1 MEIMEIKDVL
11 HNMIEHAD
19 ESQLCEL
26 YELMRNYFNGNA
38 DDKWNEKTEPQKVMI
53 LQGVSEAEQG
63 LITPL
68 SHINKRLRA
77 KYGLND

>member
-1 MEIMEIKDVL
+1 MEIKDVL

-19 ESQLCEL
+19 ESQLYEL
-26 YELMRNYFNGNA
+26 YGLMRNYFNSKA
-38 DDKWNEKTEPQKVMI
+38 DDKWNEITKQQKAMI

-68 SHINKRLRA
+68 SDIIKDFVENM
-77 KYGLND
+77 G